1 MSTRTSSPLYLQLA
15 DSVEGLI
22 AAGTLRA
29 GDRVPSVRSLSRQ
42 HRVSVPTVV
51 QAYTLLESRRVI
63 EARPK
68 SGFYVRPRLSAA
80 LDQPVLSRRK
90 PATSDL
96 AGFLPLMSM
105 LHDIADPRLAP
116 LGGAIPG
123 AELLPLE
130 KLGRITA
137 ALARRSTRAAVSYD
151 PAPGC
156 PLLRKELGRRSLDWG
171 CCLDADQFVI
181 TNGATEA
188 LHLALRAVTKPGDT
202 VLVESPAYYGL
213 LHILG
218 QLHLKALPVPA
229 DVSAG
234 LSIAHAE
241 AALARGKVAA
251 VAVTANF
258 SNPLGSLMP
267 EDNRRSLLA
276 LAARHGVPVIEDDIY
291 GDLPHEGPRPPC
303 LKALDTED
311 NVILCGSFSKTLAPG
326 YRVGYLAPG
335 RHLDRVLALKMA
347 INFAGASLPPLAI
360 AEFLRTGGYDHHLRR
375 LRHTYR
381 QQVARTRDAV
391 AAAFPAGTKLSN
403 PSGGFV
409 LWIELQRHVDA
420 REVFDAAR
428 EAGVSIAPG
437 HLFSPSDAFN
447 HCLRLSCGFP
457 WSPRIETAV
466 EKLGRIVTRLTAA

>member
-1 MSTRTSSPLYLQLA
+1 MKSSAEAPLYLQLA
-15 DSVEGLI
+15 DNVEGLI

-68 SGFYVRPRLSAA
+68 SGFYVRPRLAA
-80 LDQPVLSRRK
+80 SLNEPALSNRR
-90 PATSDL
+90 PAVRDL
-96 AGFLPLMSM
+96 TGFLPMMSM
-105 LHDIADPRLAP
+105 LHDIADPRLVP

-123 AELLPLE
+123 ADLLPLD
-130 KLGRITA
+130 KLARITA
-137 ALARRSTRAAVSYD
+137 TIARRETRAAVAYD

-156 PLLRKELGRRSLDWG
+156 PRLRKELSRRSLDWG
-171 CCLDADQFVI
+171 CCLDADRFVL
-181 TNGATEA
+181 TNGTTEA

-202 VLVESPAYYGL
+202 VLVESPGYYGL

-229 DVSAG
+229 DAASG
-234 LSIAHAE
+234 LSLDQTA

-251 VAVTANF
+251 IALTPNF
-258 SNPLGSLMP
+258 GNPLGSLMP
-267 EDNRRSLLA
+267 EANRRALLA
-276 LAARHGVPVIEDDIY
+276 LASRHGIPVIEDDIY
-291 GDLPHEGPRPPC
+291 GDLPHEGARPPC
-303 LKALDTED
+303 LKSLDTED
-311 NVILCGSFSKTLAPG
+311 HVILCSSFSKTLAPG
-326 YRVGYLAPG
+326 YRVGYLAAG
-335 RHLDRVLALKMA
+335 RHLERVLALKMA
-347 INFAGASLPPLAI
+347 LNFAGASLPALAV

-391 AAAFPAGTKLSN
+391 AREFPADTKVSN
-403 PSGGFV
+403 PTGGFV
-409 LWIELQRHVDA
+409 LWLELPKGTDA
-420 REVFDAAR
+420 MAIFQSAR
-428 EAGVSIAPG
+428 EAGISIAPG
-437 HLFSPSDAFN
+437 HLFSPAGEFS

-457 WSPRIETAV
+457 WSPRIETAIAT
-466 EKLGRIVTRLTAA
+466 LGKIVTRKS